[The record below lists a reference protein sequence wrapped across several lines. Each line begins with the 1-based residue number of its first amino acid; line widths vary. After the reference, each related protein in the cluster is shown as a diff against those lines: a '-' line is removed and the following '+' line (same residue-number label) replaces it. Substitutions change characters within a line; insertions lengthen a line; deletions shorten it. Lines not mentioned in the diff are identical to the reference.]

1 MSPAAKPGLANPK
14 RLFKH
19 QKAWAEWLE
28 KNHSRSAGLWLRIA
42 KKNSGMQSV
51 SYQEALETAI
61 CYGWIDGQKLPEDE
75 RTWLQ
80 RFVPRSERSIW
91 SKINCEKAVALIRTG
106 EMKAAGLQAI
116 EHAKQNG
123 RWDSAYDSPSRAS
136 VPEDFAAALST
147 HPRAE
152 AFFQTLDCAN
162 RYAILFRI
170 QNVKRAETRARKIKD
185 FVAMLER
192 HEKIHS

>member
-1 MSPAAKPGLANPK
+1 VSPAGKSGVANPK
-14 RLFKH
+14 RLVKD

-28 KNHSRSAGLWLRIA
+28 KNHSCSAGLWLRIA
-42 KKNSGMQSV
+42 KKNSGLKSV

-91 SKINCEKAVALIRTG
+91 SKINCEKAVVLIRSG

-116 EHAKQNG
+116 EHAKQHG
-123 RWDSAYDSPSRAS
+123 RWESAYDSPSRAS
-136 VPEDFAAALST
+136 IPEDFAHALSE
-147 HPRAE
+147 HPRAKE
-152 AFFQTLDCAN
+152 FFERLDRAN
-162 RYAILFRI
+162 RYALLFRI
-170 QNVKRAETRARKIKD
+170 QNVKKAETRTRKIKD
-185 FVAMLER
+185 FIAMLER